1 MPSLRG
7 VFAPGNGAQILQ
19 QGAEPR
25 TPQPGQGLLRQL
37 PAPRETRGA
46 AGTVGKPWQNLGK
59 PVGKVEKTWETPRK
73 MRI

>member
-46 AGTVGKPWQNLGK
+46 AGTMAK
-59 PVGKVEKTWETPRK
+59 PRK
-73 MRI
+73 TRGKSGKNVGNS